1 MPRDKTKKTVYDVEA
16 SVYLKNLASK
26 LKEMKEFEMPEWAHF
41 VKTGSGTQRPPVEV
55 DWWYIRAA
63 ALLRQIYLKGV
74 VGAGRLAVKFGTR
87 KHRGVQPKKFYKASR
102 KILRTIM
109 QQAEKANI
117 LEKVKEGKGRAGRRM
132 TKKGKA
138 FMDEAAQ

>member
-1 MPRDKTKKTVYDVEA
+1 MPENKKTVYDIEA
-16 SVYLKNLASK
+16 SIYLKKLASK
-26 LKEMKEFEMPEWAHF
+26 LKEIKEFEMPEWAFF
-41 VKTGSGTQRPPVEV
+41 VKTGSGSQRPPAEN

-74 VGAGRLAVKFGTR
+74 VGAGRLSVKFGTR
-87 KHRGVQPKKFYKASR
+87 KHRGVQPKKFYRASR

-109 QQAEKANI
+109 QSAEKAGI
-117 LEKVKEGKGRAGRRM
+117 LEKVKEGRAGRRM

-138 FMDEAAQ
+138 FMDEAAE